1 MPADVIEV
9 IDGGFFTTVQ
19 DLGRYGYQRY
29 GVPVSGAMDLFAL
42 RAANLLTGT
51 DEGAAALEM
60 TLQGPRLRFVSD
72 TVIALTGADLD
83 PRVDGWPVPMWRAT
97 AVAEGAVLSFGGP
110 RIGLRTYLA
119 VAGGIEVPLVL
130 GSRSTF
136 TASGLG
142 GFEGRPLQSLDRLA
156 TATLPAHPIH
166 GRTIAAADVPTYGPE
181 HVIRIMLG
189 PQDDA
194 FTRRGI
200 ETFLSAE
207 YVISQ
212 RSDRIGCRLEGP
224 PIEHRA
230 GADIV
235 SDGTPFGAVQV
246 SGDGLPI
253 ILMADRGT
261 TGGYTKIATVISVD
275 LLHLAQAL
283 PGDRIRF
290 RAVSMEEALGALR
303 RQEAALD
310 RVKESPGITFARRHF
325 SVSVDGTPC
334 GVTTGFT
341 PQDDESASA
350 ALVSSGEVAIVRRPD
365 GRAVTAR
372 VEIAS
377 VAAGP
382 DC

>member
-51 DEGAAALEM
+51 DEGAAALEI
-60 TLQGPRLRFVSD
+60 TFQGPRLRFVSD

-83 PRVDGWPVPMWRAT
+83 ARVDGWPVPLWRPT

-110 RIGLRTYLA
+110 RVGLRTYLS

-136 TASGLG
+136 TATGLG
-142 GFEGRPLQSLDRLA
+142 GFEGRPLQALDRLA
-156 TATLPAHPIH
+156 TATVPADPIH

-181 HVIRIMLG
+181 HVIRVMLG

-212 RSDRIGCRLEGP
+212 QSDRIGCRLEGP
-224 PIEHRA
+224 PVEHRA

-246 SGDGLPI
+246 AGDGLPI

-275 LLHLAQAL
+275 LPHLAQTR

-290 RAVSMEEALGALR
+290 RAVSVAEALVALR
-303 RQEAALD
+303 SQEAAFE

-325 SVSVDGTPC
+325 SVRVDGTSC
-334 GVTTGFT
+334 DVSTGFA
-341 PQDDESASA
+341 PQDHDPGSASP
-350 ALVSSGEVAIVRRPD
+350 VSPGEIVIAERPD
-365 GRAVTAR
+365 GRGLTAR

-377 VAAGP
+377 VAGGQ